1 MKRHTVRLLCA
12 VLSTTMVCA
21 VPAAVPQAARA
32 QETENNEHAQTSA
45 SEAPALP
52 GLTWDHALELSY
64 ADQFSVN
71 YYEGGYKL
79 FTIEGDGE
87 FLLVPDGEEAP
98 EDLPDDI
105 TVLSHTPKSIYLV
118 ATSAMDFFCGLDAL
132 DHISLSGTNADG
144 WYIDKAKTALEDGSI
159 AFAGKYSAPD
169 YEQILAAGC
178 DLAIESTMIYHK
190 PEVKEKLEELGIPV
204 LVEHSSYESH
214 PLGRTEWVKLY
225 GALLGKEDEAEA
237 LFEEQASQL
246 KSLENTE
253 NTGKTVAFFYIN
265 SMGAANVRKAGDY
278 VSKMIDLAGGQY
290 IFKDL
295 GADEEGQSTMNMGME
310 DFYAGAKDADY
321 IIYNSTIDGELKSLD
336 ELLKKVTF
344 KGFKAVKEG
353 NVWCLTKSM
362 FQETT
367 CLGDVIM
374 DMHQMLTE
382 EDPQGLTYLY
392 RLE

>member
-1 MKRHTVRLLCA
+1 
-12 VLSTTMVCA
+12 
-21 VPAAVPQAARA
+21 
-32 QETENNEHAQTSA
+32 
-45 SEAPALP
+45 
-52 GLTWDHALELSY
+52 
-64 ADQFSVN
+64 
-71 YYEGGYKL
+71 
-79 FTIEGDGE
+79 
-87 FLLVPDGEEAP
+87 
-98 EDLPDDI
+98 
-105 TVLSHTPKSIYLV
+105 
-118 ATSAMDFFCGLDAL
+118 MDFFCGLDAL

-265 SMGAANVRKAGDY
+265 SVGAANVRKSGDY
-278 VSKMIDLAGGQY
+278 VSKMIELAGGKY
-290 IFKDL
+290 IFSDL
-295 GADEEGQSTMNMGME
+295 GAEDDNSLSTMNMQME
-310 DFYAGAKDADY
+310 EFYAGAKDADY
-321 IIYNSTIDGELKSLD
+321 IIYNSTIDGELQTID
-336 ELLKKVTF
+336 ELLSKSELLAD
-344 KGFKAVKEG
+344 FKAVKSG
-353 NVWCLTKSM
+353 NVWCTGKNL

-367 CLGDVIM
+367 GLGTMIEDI
-374 DMHQMLTE
+374 HTMLTT
-382 EDPQGLTYLY
+382 DDDSLDNLTYMHKLK
-392 RLE
+392 

>member
-1 MKRHTVRLLCA
+1 MMDLQRVNAYMSKVEESEKNVLPHEGKRLKTGLDLGTA
-12 VLSTTMVCA
+12 YIVLV
-21 VPAAVPQAARA
+21 VLD
-32 QETENNEHAQTSA
+32 ENNQPVACEKRAA
-45 SEAPALP
+45 SVLRDGVVVDSSGACRIVR
-52 GLTWDHALELSY
+52 EL
-64 ADQFSVN
+64 
-71 YYEGGYKL
+71 
-79 FTIEGDGE
+79 
-87 FLLVPDGEEAP
+87 
-98 EDLPDDI
+98 
-105 TVLSHTPKSIYLV
+105 
-118 ATSAMDFFCGLDAL
+118 
-132 DHISLSGTNADG
+132 
-144 WYIDKAKTALEDGSI
+144 
-159 AFAGKYSAPD
+159 
-169 YEQILAAGC
+169 
-178 DLAIESTMIYHK
+178 
-190 PEVKEKLEELGIPV
+190 KEKLEELGIPV

-336 ELLKKVTF
+336 ELLKKSALL
-344 KGFKAVKEG
+344 KDFKAVKEG